1 MRSRCAGRASQGSA
15 GTWALGSGDEPVEC
29 PQGALVS
36 TGLHEG
42 SAATKRLGA
51 GAALTSS
58 NGILPIK
65 TRTYQGSSWKPEA
78 RGSQGK
84 VPQARGK
91 APGDHDAPATV
102 GVGQVYPQAPGIASL
117 LPCWL
122 SAEAEL
128 LCMPVAQPPSPAPC
142 LCSKP
147 QGHSPTAPTTPST
160 STSASLRGG
169 QGG

>member
-91 APGDHDAPATV
+91 APGDHVDEQDHE
-102 GVGQVYPQAPGIASL
+102 GVA
-117 LPCWL
+117 
-122 SAEAEL
+122 
-128 LCMPVAQPPSPAPC
+128 
-142 LCSKP
+142 
-147 QGHSPTAPTTPST
+147 H
-160 STSASLRGG
+160 
-169 QGG
+169 QGGEKGHEHYGKEELMGLCVVKEP